1 MFIYFVK
8 VQGHSYPWARL
19 VYQFI
24 KLYAEVYTFT
34 ASHDYLY
41 AQDRN
46 SQNTSK
52 VSRQR
57 NTMKPFKGSS
67 NKLGPLGFQSQSV
80 WFYHAGIHS
89 LLFPICA
96 IRVTSNKLENVHILS

>member
-1 MFIYFVK
+1 MFIYSVK
-8 VQGHSYPWARL
+8 VQGRSYPWARL

-24 KLYAEVYTFT
+24 KLCAEVYTFT
-34 ASHDYLY
+34 VSRDYPY
-41 AQDRN
+41 VRDRD

-52 VSRQR
+52 VSRQE

-96 IRVTSNKLENVHILS
+96 TRVTSNKLEKVLILS